1 MDIHVSARQLAS
13 AACLWGL
20 TAMASAAEPAW
31 MVTPYLGYSTQMNF
45 ENTDSSTLHSKASNN
60 WGLMVHKEVENQGEI
75 GFIYSYQN
83 SDISPSGHDDL
94 TTQYLHFSGAL
105 RYPDNPLTPYV
116 GASLGITRLSAYDS
130 VIKPS
135 MSLAVGVQPK
145 INDRMA
151 LMAELRGYG
160 TAFSSDS
167 EFICDPAIACGAK
180 IQSQFT
186 GQLQA
191 NIGFTFNF

>member
-1 MDIHVSARQLAS
+1 M
-13 AACLWGL
+13 
-20 TAMASAAEPAW
+20 
-31 MVTPYLGYSTQMNF
+31 
-45 ENTDSSTLHSKASNN
+45 
-60 WGLMVHKEVENQGEI
+60 
-75 GFIYSYQN
+75 
-83 SDISPSGHDDL
+83 ISPSGHDDL

-116 GASLGITRLSAYDS
+116 GASLGITRLSVYDS

-135 MSLAVGVQPK
+135 MSALGVQPK

-167 EFICDPAIACGAK
+167 EFICDPPLFVGRKSKANLPASYRQISDLRSIFKAAAESLAAEIPAECTSRSRDNAQGA
-180 IQSQFT
+180 
-186 GQLQA
+186 
-191 NIGFTFNF
+191 